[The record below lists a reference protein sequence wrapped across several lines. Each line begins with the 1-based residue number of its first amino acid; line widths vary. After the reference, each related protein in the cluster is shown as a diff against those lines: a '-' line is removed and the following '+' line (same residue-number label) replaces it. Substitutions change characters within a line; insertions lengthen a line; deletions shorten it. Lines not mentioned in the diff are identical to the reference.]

1 MKYSI
6 FVDRNTAFMD
16 VYRIFVVDLQELVAE
31 GLRSWLADDPSMEVV
46 GHCATG
52 DRLFECLKDVE
63 ADLVLMDI
71 TQAGMDGI
79 DATRRM
85 RKEHPDVK
93 VLAHSSLTEIEY
105 ANSMLIEGAVGY
117 LLKGSTKED
126 TLRAIRTVLAGS
138 RFVSPLVQQN
148 IDHGYTYT
156 KKHPDGEYVGL
167 TERERDVIRLVALEK
182 TNDEIAAEL
191 QVSTETVKTH
201 RKNLITKLDVRGTAG
216 LVKYA
221 VDRKWV

>member
-1 MKYSI
+1 MQQDPS
-6 FVDRNTAFMD
+6 
-16 VYRIFVVDLQELVAE
+16 RIFVVDLQELVAE
-31 GLRSWLADDPSMEVV
+31 GLRSWVADDPSMEVV

-52 DRLFECLKDVE
+52 NRLFECLKDVK

-85 RKEHPDVK
+85 RKDHPKVK

-117 LLKGSTKED
+117 LLKGSSKAD
-126 TLRAIRTVLAGS
+126 TLRAIRTVLSGS

-148 IDHGYTYT
+148 IDNGYTYT
-156 KKHPDGEYVGL
+156 KKHPEGEYVGL
-167 TERERDVIRLVALEK
+167 TDRERDVIRLVALEK
-182 TNDEIAAEL
+182 TNDEIGVALNVTAA
-191 QVSTETVKTH
+191 TIKTH
-201 RKNLITKLDVRGTAG
+201 RKNLIAKLDVRGTAG

-221 VDRKWV
+221 VDRKWI